1 MKATCIVG
9 SARSNGSTAYLI
21 DTIARGMRAAG
32 AEVQKYCIGQANI
45 RYCLGCKK
53 CYTDGL
59 CAQKDDVHKIVS
71 DILESDWVVIA
82 APSYWADVPGQLK
95 TFFDRNT
102 PYGDTNP
109 NRVLRADKPIKGI
122 AIAVRAGVRPQENE
136 LILNAIQH
144 YYGHLGIE
152 TVKRISVC
160 ETDSLEDLLTKHPD
174 VIEEVYEL
182 GKNIAYK
189 GERNEP

>member
-21 DTIARGMRAAG
+21 DTFARGMHEAG
-32 AEVQKYCIGQANI
+32 ADVQKYCIGQANI

-59 CAQKDDVHKIVS
+59 CVQKDDVHKIVS
-71 DILESDWVVIA
+71 DILESDCVVIA

-109 NRVLRADKPIKGI
+109 NRILRAEKPIKGI

-136 LILNAIQH
+136 LILNSIQH
-144 YYGHLGIE
+144 YFGHLGIE

-160 ETDSLEDLLTKHPD
+160 ETDTLDDLLAKHQD
-174 VIEEVYEL
+174 VIAQVYEL
-182 GKNIAYK
+182 GKNIACK
-189 GERNEP
+189 GDCHEP

>member
-21 DTIARGMRAAG
+21 DTIADGMHEAG
-32 AEVQKYCIGQANI
+32 IAVMKYCIGEENI

-53 CYTDGL
+53 CCIDGV
-59 CAQKDDVHKIVS
+59 CMHQDNVRQIVS
-71 DILESDWVVIA
+71 DIITSDYVVIA

-109 NRVLRADKPIKGI
+109 NRILKAEKPIKGI
-122 AIAVRAGVRPQENE
+122 AIAVRAGVRQQENE
-136 LILNAIQH
+136 RILNSISH

-152 TVKRISVC
+152 TVKRISIC
-160 ETDSLEDLLTKHPD
+160 ETETLEDLKAKHQNIID
-174 VIEEVYEL
+174 EIYRL
-182 GKNIAYK
+182 GKNITTL
-189 GERNEP
+189 